1 MRTAGQRFVNGYT
14 GKPRE
19 GMGFHTTCIRQAK
32 TVGNLSL
39 LYTTSLA
46 ELQSGTYMN

>member
-19 GMGFHTTCIRQAK
+19 GMGFHITCINQAK

-39 LYTTSLA
+39 FYTTGLA
-46 ELQSGTYMN
+46 KLQSDT